1 MADLLDG
8 YTFYGCEWHGSSAHM
23 DLALS
28 LSGVEDLYA
37 AVAALEAEL
46 IASRGPP
53 VDKIRAGSL
62 ASCYL
67 SVLLFQA
74 VRETIRTKGVPRALC
89 VTAGNEGV
97 YPYFDAPVIGSA
109 ECIEQGLVAELMVDA
124 VAVAEDATVPMASLA
139 DLVPVTSDGAA
150 IGAGLSADDESFG
163 YHRLLGMTGR
173 RSEKKPVLELAEADL
188 RSAAE
193 MLERAGEERMGSR
206 PDNTGDELLAHH
218 AAPRGLAVPAG
229 EWAEPDV
236 FADPRMF
243 HELIG
248 PRRSAPAASE
258 NSGEV
263 DPGEAGSGEPQA
275 ESTGPIWTDV
285 AWRAPETGDA
295 AVDLPAA
302 ESDLE
307 EGTGWA
313 GHRLTQ
319 SPADEALDPALE
331 IAADLAPEPAADEPP
346 RFQPPTPRSHSLR
359 SRITEALPPPPPP
372 PLRKPAK
379 NPFAAINLWLRRL
392 LGLEVIG

>member
-1 MADLLDG
+1 
-8 YTFYGCEWHGSSAHM
+8 M

-109 ECIEQGLVAELMVDA
+109 ECIERGLVAELMVDA

-173 RSEKKPVLELAEADL
+173 RSEKKPVLELAEAVIKATGSKSTVVYRPLPKDDPKK
-188 RSAAE
+188 RCPDIT
-193 MLERAGEERMGSR
+193 RARDWLG
-206 PDNTGDELLAHH
+206 
-218 AAPRGLAVPAG
+218 
-229 EWAEPDV
+229 W
-236 FADPRMF
+236 
-243 HELIG
+243 
-248 PRRSAPAASE
+248 
-258 NSGEV
+258 
-263 DPGEAGSGEPQA
+263 EPQV
-275 ESTGPIWTDV
+275 TL
-285 AWRAPETGDA
+285 A
-295 AVDLPAA
+295 AGLQQTIDWYK
-302 ESDLE
+302 
-307 EGTGWA
+307 G
-313 GHRLTQ
+313 Q
-319 SPADEALDPALE
+319 
-331 IAADLAPEPAADEPP
+331 IATKIP
-346 RFQPPTPRSHSLR
+346 
-359 SRITEALPPPPPP
+359 
-372 PLRKPAK
+372 
-379 NPFAAINLWLRRL
+379 
-392 LGLEVIG
+392 G

>member
-1 MADLLDG
+1 M
-8 YTFYGCEWHGSSAHM
+8 
-23 DLALS
+23 
-28 LSGVEDLYA
+28 
-37 AVAALEAEL
+37 
-46 IASRGPP
+46 
-53 VDKIRAGSL
+53 
-62 ASCYL
+62 
-67 SVLLFQA
+67 
-74 VRETIRTKGVPRALC
+74 
-89 VTAGNEGV
+89 
-97 YPYFDAPVIGSA
+97 
-109 ECIEQGLVAELMVDA
+109 
-124 VAVAEDATVPMASLA
+124 PMASLA

-218 AAPRGLAVPAG
+218 AAPRGLALPAG

-258 NSGEV
+258 DCGEV

-275 ESTGPIWTDV
+275 ESTGPIWTNV

-319 SPADEALDPALE
+319 SPADAPNSSLSHMMGLLAGEAGQFIARSDGSLD
-331 IAADLAPEPAADEPP
+331 
-346 RFQPPTPRSHSLR
+346 
-359 SRITEALPPPPPP
+359 
-372 PLRKPAK
+372 
-379 NPFAAINLWLRRL
+379 FAAIVKKLAGYGYEGWFVVEAEQDPKKAPPLKMAQVGHKELMRVMTAA
-392 LGLEVIG
+392 GYEVVA